1 MLSQSPALPSPSHQQ
16 CSAAS
21 LTNLGGGNARKAPRP
36 GSFFPSSQWGGIRI
50 LGPGRGTGGSLNN
63 RDCCRDWI
71 CPEMPHWASLMQQP
85 PLERYGQL
93 AQGGAFQGE
102 SSRSSSQRPLKL
114 LLSLAQ
120 PRLPASAPGT
130 ASTPRAFH
138 FSPRLMEVHS
148 LYRIISRDRTYL
160 WASFNSLFRI

>member
-50 LGPGRGTGGSLNN
+50 LEPGRGTGGSLNN

-93 AQGGAFQGE
+93 AQRGL
-102 SSRSSSQRPLKL
+102 SRREQQKLKPEASQTPP
-114 LLSLAQ
+114 Q
-120 PRLPASAPGT
+120 PGT
-130 ASTPRAFH
+130 AQTASLCPWNCI
-138 FSPRLMEVHS
+138 HS
-148 LYRIISRDRTYL
+148 Q
-160 WASFNSLFRI
+160 SLSL